1 MIYSNTMIQPET
13 VKYDFGEINQV
24 RLGEVGRGRK
34 PLCITVGNG
43 IGKDSWEGL
52 KEDLTIGTTKSGK
65 PKMLKGNDGLFLILS
80 SKGGYTRRGC
90 GYVLVNK
97 EHQNN
102 VKVIARGNGADG
114 DAGRIGSW
122 SVVLIKII
130 DPNKP
135 VDIVVQYGGG
145 VRHDYIVVREGKIY
159 RARGEEEV
167 RDLIDTLDLDIPSYS
182 DDWSLD
188 ATHRKYTGS

>member
-1 MIYSNTMIQPET
+1 M
-13 VKYDFGEINQV
+13 
-24 RLGEVGRGRK
+24 
-34 PLCITVGNG
+34 
-43 IGKDSWEGL
+43 
-52 KEDLTIGTTKSGK
+52 
-65 PKMLKGNDGLFLILS
+65 
-80 SKGGYTRRGC
+80 
-90 GYVLVNK
+90 LVNK
-97 EHQNN
+97 EHQDN

-145 VRHDYIVVREGKIY
+145 VRHDYIVVRDGKVY
-159 RARGEEEV
+159 RARGEDEV
-167 RDLIDTLDLDIPSYS
+167 HDLIDTLDLDIPSYS

-188 ATHRKYTGS
+188 ATHRTYTGS